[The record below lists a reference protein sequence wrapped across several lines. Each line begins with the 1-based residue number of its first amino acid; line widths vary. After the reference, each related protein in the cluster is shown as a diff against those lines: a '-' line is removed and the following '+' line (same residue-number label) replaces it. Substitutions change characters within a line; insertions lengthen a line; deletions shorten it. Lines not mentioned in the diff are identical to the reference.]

1 MANDVDIIVGV
12 KDLATAVLDKLSN
25 KVGSIG
31 DSSKLAF
38 AGAAERLNDQF
49 SKASSNTGVA
59 AGYDKLAKAID
70 SAALGLSTKLDVA
83 IAKTNSAIDGVVGK
97 LQSAINSVTGFVTKA
112 AAIAG
117 TAGAFVTVC
126 RAINSAANGLASLA
140 IGYNGVEQ

>member
-49 SKASSNTGVA
+49 AKASSNAGGPNGA

-70 SAALGLSTKLDVA
+70 SAALGLSTKLDSA
-83 IAKTNSAIDGVVGK
+83 ISKTNTAIDGVIT
-97 LQSAINSVTGFVTKA
+97 INA
-112 AAIAG
+112 
-117 TAGAFVTVC
+117 
-126 RAINSAANGLASLA
+126 
-140 IGYNGVEQ
+140 